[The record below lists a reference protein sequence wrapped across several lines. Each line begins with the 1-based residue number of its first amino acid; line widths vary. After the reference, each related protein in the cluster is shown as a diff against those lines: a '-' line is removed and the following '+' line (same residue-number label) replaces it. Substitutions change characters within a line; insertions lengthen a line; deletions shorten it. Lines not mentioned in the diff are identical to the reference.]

1 MNIYHGSKR
10 LIEQPKYKGSD
21 ATNDYGPSFYLTADL
36 DAAKSW
42 ACKNDSVGVVNK
54 YVILSKTF
62 HKFKILDLTN
72 KDEYSL
78 LNWVAILIHFKE
90 LDPDIIEENIEAI
103 EWLNNFYIDV
113 DKYDV
118 IIGFRADDSYW
129 LFPEEFIKN
138 NLSFEDLGKVYMF
151 GDLGVQYAFM
161 SERAIK
167 LLKFVDAIECE
178 ESFVGL
184 HKNIVKEASKQFTNI
199 IHQRKTTSKTYILDL
214 IRKEYDKRR

>member
-21 ATNDYGPSFYLTADL
+21 ATNDYGPSFYLTTDL

-72 KDEYSL
+72 KDKYSV
-78 LNWVAILIHFKE
+78 LNWMAILMHFRT
-90 LDPDIIEENIEAI
+90 LDSAFVRNNKIVLD
-103 EWLNNFYIDV
+103 WLAKYYVDV
-113 DKYDV
+113 DEYDV
-118 IIGFRADDSYW
+118 VIGFRADDSYFR
-129 LFPEEFIKN
+129 FPIRFISN
-138 NLSFEDLGKVYMF
+138 DLSFEDLEDVYVS
-151 GDLGVQYAFM
+151 GHLGIQYAFM

-167 LLKFVDAIECE
+167 LLKFTGFINCE

-184 HKNIVKEASKQFTNI
+184 HKNIVKEAINQFINI
-199 IHQRKTTSKTYILDL
+199 IHQKKTTAKTYIFDL
-214 IRKEYDKRR
+214 IRKDYDKRR